1 MRPSP
6 ASSALGAYGP
16 SKNGIISCRAHF
28 PIFSLINFAHQ
39 TLWKVGCPWK
49 LEFGKRFAKLGH
61 KEGVCAVWFR
71 IIYVENGSSMV
82 WYGFSTASKKQTPG
96 FGTKLQYFVSH
107 SKESQELR
115 DRVADKTVRK
125 KVSEKSRETT
135 WNTRIYATVSPL
147 QSDIAFSFSNPNRL
161 VRQTSGFSYL
171 ISGQN
176 FAKAFALFLAE
187 VESHPE
193 AWQNDIYI
201 YTVICS
207 ITFEWFLDILG
218 KCIMFS
224 TQEKLES
231 AVEKRRDILE
241 KKFLREPKIIAA
253 NDEKN
258 SASSAKP
265 RSVEDIQAT
274 EAVLPNSKACP
285 MLGIRICEVKVV
297 SMWNGLKWSKWK
309 QCASQ
314 WPHNDFVVSCLMLD
328 LNEYVDH
335 CWSIEILKS
344 PFVTLRCHRC
354 SEFTFPVFAFWSKQ
368 VICLETYAIDF
379 RPGSHYHI
387 VFVKMFWSPK
397 ALFRRSICWK
407 VVAFFLARIGML
419 AVS

>member
-1 MRPSP
+1 M
-6 ASSALGAYGP
+6 
-16 SKNGIISCRAHF
+16 IS
-28 PIFSLINFAHQ
+28 
-39 TLWKVGCPWK
+39 
-49 LEFGKRFAKLGH
+49 
-61 KEGVCAVWFR
+61 
-71 IIYVENGSSMV
+71 
-82 WYGFSTASKKQTPG
+82 
-96 FGTKLQYFVSH
+96 
-107 SKESQELR
+107 
-115 DRVADKTVRK
+115 
-125 KVSEKSRETT
+125 
-135 WNTRIYATVSPL
+135 
-147 QSDIAFSFSNPNRL
+147 
-161 VRQTSGFSYL
+161 
-171 ISGQN
+171 
-176 FAKAFALFLAE
+176 
-187 VESHPE
+187 
-193 AWQNDIYI
+193 IYI

-241 KKFLREPKIIAA
+241 KKFLREPKIMAA

-265 RSVEDIQAT
+265 RFVENIQAT

-314 WPHNDFVVSCLMLD
+314 WPHNDFVDSCLMLD

-354 SEFTFPVFAFWSKQ
+354 SEFTFAVFAFWSKQ
-368 VICLETYAIDF
+368 VICLETYA
-379 RPGSHYHI
+379 RLQARVTLSHSIREDVLIKSQSFVSTQHLLKGGLAFFFSTHWHASSQL
-387 VFVKMFWSPK
+387 VFSFLPFSGLRDRRSSACSPDKSSRGWGLWKKWWSPMK
-397 ALFRRSICWK
+397 SGPSNLEVAWDSIHK
-407 VVAFFLARIGML
+407 MRTSG
-419 AVS
+419 

>member
-1 MRPSP
+1 M
-6 ASSALGAYGP
+6 
-16 SKNGIISCRAHF
+16 
-28 PIFSLINFAHQ
+28 
-39 TLWKVGCPWK
+39 
-49 LEFGKRFAKLGH
+49 
-61 KEGVCAVWFR
+61 
-71 IIYVENGSSMV
+71 
-82 WYGFSTASKKQTPG
+82 
-96 FGTKLQYFVSH
+96 
-107 SKESQELR
+107 
-115 DRVADKTVRK
+115 
-125 KVSEKSRETT
+125 
-135 WNTRIYATVSPL
+135 SPL

-297 SMWNGLKWSKWK
+297 SM
-309 QCASQ
+309 
-314 WPHNDFVVSCLMLD
+314 
-328 LNEYVDH
+328 
-335 CWSIEILKS
+335 
-344 PFVTLRCHRC
+344 
-354 SEFTFPVFAFWSKQ
+354 
-368 VICLETYAIDF
+368 
-379 RPGSHYHI
+379 
-387 VFVKMFWSPK
+387 
-397 ALFRRSICWK
+397 
-407 VVAFFLARIGML
+407 
-419 AVS
+419 